1 MKRPK
6 RQAARDSVF
15 SKGTPALRKIKF
27 TVNDEEFDLT
37 FKSGRTLLEVL
48 REDLDLI
55 GTKEGCDGGECGA
68 CTVLIEDEPRL
79 ACITLA
85 ATLHGKK
92 ILTIEGLAR
101 DGQLHPLQR
110 AFLDHG
116 AVQCGYCTPGVI
128 LSAKALLDRN
138 QRPTEEDVKKA
149 LAGNLCRCTGYQK
162 IITAVLEAAKV

>member
-6 RQAARDSVF
+6 RRAAGDKAV
-15 SKGTPALRKIKF
+15 SKGTPALRRIKL

-37 FKSGRTLLEVL
+37 FKSGRTLMEVL

-68 CTVLIEDEPRL
+68 CTVLVENEPRL

-92 ILTIEGLAR
+92 VLTIEGLAR
-101 DGQLHPLQR
+101 DGKLHPLTLFESYVIALDQR
-110 AFLDHG
+110 QVICSETNLILGKSLSLFHSF
-116 AVQCGYCTPGVI
+116 VQSSGLNI
-128 LSAKALLDRN
+128 L
-138 QRPTEEDVKKA
+138 
-149 LAGNLCRCTGYQK
+149 
-162 IITAVLEAAKV
+162 